1 MAKPSFL
8 PSTPTTVQR
17 LFAEMPKSFSQDPLS
32 KPILNLTIV
41 SYPSTWSSVSYVTF
55 TIADGTL
62 SVASSESY
70 ILSELLLLK
79 NYSINDLIDHFNNK
93 YQPYGIQAFLYSEAL
108 YYEGEFSATTL
119 IEGIYDITQ
128 NSTTVIDR
136 FTSNNYSLLMAI
148 ALGLIDNEKNMKAAL
163 AQTDL
168 RLAQEKWIDY
178 WGRQLG
184 ITRQGNELYSDE
196 TYKNRIQAQ
205 ITQQKSNNVALEYFV
220 TSATGRSASVVDGGR
235 PILLAGSA
243 VIGGVNTAITGTS
256 LPTVDGSGFTVNTT
270 INGSNGIAT
279 ATIATG
285 GMGYKGGGSGT
296 LTFTITGGTS
306 LATGSVSVL
315 NGVATGTIT
324 ITSAGNGY
332 AAGSNVATTATG
344 STGLTTYD
352 ESYRA
357 GPTTGAGSFVVYVG
371 LYDTEY
377 VLPQPV
383 YSSLITLINKWKP
396 AGIPFMI
403 KSTGGAS
410 LLATSSSS
418 ITTITPTVGF
428 TWLPWYNPA
437 ILNQV
442 TWE

>member
-8 PSTPTTVQR
+8 PSTPTTIQR
-17 LFAEMPKSFSQDPLS
+17 LFAEMPRSFSTDPLS
-32 KPILNLTIV
+32 KSIISFTLSTIGWN
-41 SYPSTWSSVSYVTF
+41 STSSFVTLL
-55 TIADGTL
+55 IADGTL
-62 SVASSESY
+62 SVSSSESY
-70 ILSELLLLK
+70 ILSELLILS
-79 NYSINDLIDHFNNK
+79 NYSINNLIDHFNNK
-93 YQPYGIQAFLYSEAL
+93 YQPYGIHASLSSEAM

-128 NSTTVIDR
+128 NSTTIIDR

-148 ALGLIDNEKNMKAAL
+148 SLGLIDNEKNMKAAL

-178 WGRQLG
+178 WGRQLA

-196 TYKNRIQAQ
+196 TYRNRIQAQ
-205 ITQQKSNNVALEYFV
+205 ITQQKSNNVALEYFI
-220 TSATGRSASVVDGGR
+220 TSATGRSTNVVDGGR
-235 PILLAGSA
+235 PIILAGSA
-243 VIGGVNTAITGTS
+243 SIGGVNTAISGS
-256 LPTVDGSGFTVNTT
+256 ILPRVEGSGFTVNTT

-279 ATIATG
+279 ATVATG
-285 GMGYKGGGSGT
+285 GMGYKGGASGT
-296 LTFTITGGTS
+296 LTFTIAGGSS
-306 LATGSVSVL
+306 LATGSVNVV
-315 NGVATGTIT
+315 NGVAGGTVT

-332 AAGSNVATTATG
+332 TAASNVATTATG
-344 STGLTTYD
+344 SIGLTTYD
-352 ESYRA
+352 ESYRT
-357 GPTTGAGSFVVYVG
+357 GPTTGAGSFVVYVE

-383 YSSLITLINKWKP
+383 YSSLITLVNKWKP

-410 LLATSSSS
+410 LLATSSS
-418 ITTITPTVGF
+418 TITPIAPTDF
-428 TWLPWYNPA
+428 TWLPWYDPA